1 MNLDE
6 HFLNIA
12 VEEARKASWPFGAV
26 LVKGDE
32 IVSQAGSGDGQDE
45 SYDPTAHAEV
55 NAIRRAC
62 HSLGTGDLTG
72 MTLYASCEPCALCVG
87 AAWYAGIKKIVYGTS
102 LEDIKE
108 INQVWGGDLAFP
120 HDQLDATGI
129 DMRDGI
135 LKEEVMNMYVA
146 HPKIK
151 SIGDRDGSK

>member
-1 MNLDE
+1 MNQDE

-12 VEEARKASWPFGAV
+12 LEEARKASWPFGAV

-45 SYDPTAHAEV
+45 THDPTAHAEV

-62 HSLGTGDLTG
+62 QKLGTGDLSE

-102 LEDIKE
+102 LEDVKE
-108 INQVWGGDLAFP
+108 INQAWGGDLAFP
-120 HDQLDATGI
+120 HDRLDATGI
-129 DMRDGI
+129 DVLGGV
-135 LKEEVMNMYVA
+135 LKQEVMDMYSV
-146 HPKIK
+146 HPKVK
-151 SIGDRDGSK
+151 RA